1 MSITSGERI
10 SGKYMPVK
18 EYTHPQNSEVTVQ
31 VLGRGMKPVW
41 QELAQEEGSPAR
53 LGKELRILPGTPPPR
68 LGG

>member
-10 SGKYMPVK
+10 RGKYTSVK

-41 QELAQEEGSPAR
+41 QELAR
-53 LGKELRILPGTPPPR
+53 TRGTRPDWVKS
-68 LGG
+68 